1 MLEIGDVIL
10 VKETEQQKEQKHL
23 DDVLGLIKKKE
34 KELDHSI
41 EHAQNEAQNIN
52 SHFFDD
58 VKLDYEKHTWNQ
70 IEDTSTCT
78 EDGIKTYQC
87 SVCLKTKK

>member
-1 MLEIGDVIL
+1 M

-23 DDVLGLIKKKE
+23 DKVLGLIKKKE
-34 KELDHSI
+34 SELDHSI

-58 VKLDYEKHTWNQ
+58 MKLDYDGYCLVNSSAATNVSR
-70 IEDTSTCT
+70 TS
-78 EDGIKTYQC
+78 K
-87 SVCLKTKK
+87 CLATFC

>member
-1 MLEIGDVIL
+1 MLEIGDIIL

-52 SHFFDD
+52 SHF
-58 VKLDYEKHTWNQ
+58 LMM
-70 IEDTSTCT
+70 
-78 EDGIKTYQC
+78 
-87 SVCLKTKK
+87 